1 MIDMETNRQA
11 TRKVFKGGYRVFFV
25 YSRGREAALLD
36 RAVER
41 SGLSASAYFVKAG
54 KLLARVQ
61 RRTEGV
67 GLAEA
72 AKTLSTLE
80 R

>member
-1 MIDMETNRQA
+1 MGTEKRTLKKN
-11 TRKVFKGGYRVFFV
+11 VKGRYRVFFV

-67 GLAEA
+67 GLTEA
-72 AKTLSTLE
+72 AKALSTL
-80 R
+80 

>member
-1 MIDMETNRQA
+1 MQTNRQA

-25 YSRGREAALLD
+25 YTRGQDVALLD
-36 RAVER
+36 AAIKR
-41 SGLSASAYFVKAG
+41 SGLSASAFFLKAG

-61 RRTEGV
+61 RRTEEV
-67 GLAEA
+67 GLTEA